1 MRPSLSPPE
10 ARASLRLLRAPLAS
24 LALVAAVVG
33 SNASCRTFAGWG
45 SFNEAA
51 CPGEN
56 FSLTD
61 AFIGTFDYAEL
72 REGHQDGKFKV
83 VIKSGELC
91 KGAKNKQTCEAQVA
105 EAKATQGWSNGSGG
119 RMEGFMYLVAT
130 KDDGV
135 TVVDQRS
142 TTTGQALSPID
153 TPAKAAAVA
162 SVTYGIAP
170 DCKNSVR
177 KVGSAYEVHLKSESC
192 FGPREEIVRVFTAGN
207 MELVKEERGSA
218 SCVGALES
226 RPAKTGRGS

>member
-1 MRPSLSPPE
+1 M
-10 ARASLRLLRAPLAS
+10 AS
-24 LALVAAVVG
+24 LALGAAVLG
-33 SNASCRTFAGWG
+33 SGASCRTFAGWG

-51 CPGEN
+51 CPGEV

-61 AFIGTFDYAEL
+61 AFMGTFDYAEL
-72 REGHQDGKFKV
+72 RQGHRDGSFRV
-83 VIKSGELC
+83 ELKSGEMC

-105 EAKATQGWSNGSGG
+105 EAKATEGWSNGSGG

-130 KDDGV
+130 KDDRV

-162 SVTYGIAP
+162 SVTYGIMP

-226 RPAKTGRGS
+226 RPAKTGRSS

>member
-1 MRPSLSPPE
+1 MRL
-10 ARASLRLLRAPLAS
+10 AHRTFRAAFSS
-24 LALVAAVVG
+24 LALGAVVLAA
-33 SNASCRTFAGWG
+33 SASCRTFAGWG

-51 CPGEN
+51 CPGEV

-61 AFIGTFDYAEL
+61 AFMGTFDYAEL
-72 REGHQDGKFKV
+72 REGHRDGRSKV
-83 VIKSGELC
+83 VLKSGEMC
-91 KGAKNKQTCEAQVA
+91 KGAKNKQACEAEVA
-105 EAKATQGWSNGSGG
+105 AATATEGWSNGSGG

-130 KDDGV
+130 KDDRV
-135 TVVDQRS
+135 TVVDQRG

-162 SVTYGIAP
+162 SVTYGIMP

-192 FGPREEIVRVFTAGN
+192 FGPREEIVRVFAAGN

-218 SCVGALES
+218 SCVGALDG
-226 RPAKTGRGS
+226 RAAKTGRGS